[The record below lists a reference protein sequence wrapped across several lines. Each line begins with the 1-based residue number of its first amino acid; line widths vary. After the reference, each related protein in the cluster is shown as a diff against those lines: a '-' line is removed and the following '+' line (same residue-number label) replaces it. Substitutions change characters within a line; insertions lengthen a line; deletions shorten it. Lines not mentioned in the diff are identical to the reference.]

1 MTLAFSS
8 CLGTLTVRTPSDEG
22 NDAQCPSSPDEFK
35 LASLL
40 ADELRGLGVG
50 DVRVSDDCFVYA
62 KVPATS

>member
-1 MTLAFSS
+1 MGAIDRLLRYVA
-8 CLGTLTVRTPSDEG
+8 VRTPSDEG

-40 ADELRGLGVG
+40 G
-50 DVRVSDDCFVYA
+50 DVRVSDDWFVYA

>member
-1 MTLAFSS
+1 MGAVDRLLRYVA
-8 CLGTLTVRTPSDEG
+8 VRTPSDEG